1 LPRDDKYSETAVCLP
16 VCVRS
21 EAYKS
26 TVSSKVKYGGKCFMM
41 CQNPAGCSNQ
51 EKVQYLVPIKQEIL
65 GTKGTLLW
73 NKDASFKSL

>member
-1 LPRDDKYSETAVCLP
+1 
-16 VCVRS
+16 
-21 EAYKS
+21 
-26 TVSSKVKYGGKCFMM
+26 MM